1 MPEGNR
7 DEVDTFYR
15 PAFSVFRHIGQLCLG
30 RFACIHPGALLA
42 IVDCCAARMP
52 DI

>member
-7 DEVDTFYR
+7 DECNTFYR
-15 PAFSVFRHIGQLCLG
+15 PTFSVFRHIGQLRIGNIACVHPDAILA
-30 RFACIHPGALLA
+30 FADRSGAL
-42 IVDCCAARMP
+42 MP